1 MSLSINNNSLSL
13 NAQRSLHLHVAA
25 QETLLTRLTAGTRI
39 NKAADDP
46 AGQAIAAR
54 MDSSMRGLSQA
65 MRAISDGGSMLQVA
79 DGALANVADSL
90 QRLRELAVAS
100 GNGSYGSG
108 DRVKLQQEAMEILNH
123 INQVGAET
131 QFNGEALFSHDRVS
145 IGGEDEQ
152 KRAVLDGLKTGW
164 LSASEKM
171 IKDLFGLEADGVKLK
186 VNLVSPGTPSG
197 VLAWV
202 AGSGSGKLDDLSL
215 NIDMAD
221 FGSAATADGGSAPM
235 YSDRI
240 IAHEMAHA
248 IMARTMNYANLPS
261 WFREGAAEL
270 IHGADERVRS
280 ALAGADAATIV
291 GGIGVSGGTYEYES
305 AYVAARFLHQRLKD
319 LGVEGG
325 MKGLMQHLSRNQ
337 GATLSTALDAVTG
350 GRIASEADFLVEFG
364 ADGDEFLLNKMNLAN
379 RDTGAIGGL
388 DADGGP
394 EFDARSVVAD
404 AGDNNADDG
413 LGGFVVEY
421 PELGGHTGVRRVQV
435 QAGDKAGDLIEL
447 QFGAINAAALGLA
460 KLDMQ
465 RGAVALLHVDQALAY
480 VNQQRVVAGAS
491 SNRLDLAAGAL
502 QAGSANM
509 AAARERIAGVDYAG
523 AAAGLTRAQILQQAA
538 SAMLAQAN
546 SQPRAVLSLL
556 R

>member
-1 MSLSINNNSLSL
+1 MSLSIHNNSLSL
-13 NAQRSLHLHVAA
+13 SAQRQLGKHVAA
-25 QETLLTRLTAGTRI
+25 QETLINRLTAGTRI

-46 AGQAIAAR
+46 AGQAVAAR
-54 MDSSMRGLSQA
+54 IDAGLRGVSQA

-79 DGALANVADSL
+79 DGALANVAESL

-100 GNGSYGSG
+100 GNGSYGGS
-108 DRVKLQQEAMEILNH
+108 DRAQLQQETLELLNH
-123 INQVGAET
+123 INQVGAQT
-131 QFNGEALFSHDRVS
+131 QFNGEAVFAQDRVS
-145 IGGEDEQ
+145 IGGDEKQ
-152 KRAVLDGLKTGW
+152 RAVLDGLRTGW
-164 LSASEKM
+164 LSASERM
-171 IKDLFGLEADGVKLK
+171 IKDLFGLSADGVKLT
-186 VNLVSPGTPSG
+186 VNLVTPGTPSG

-202 AGSGSGKLDDLSL
+202 AGSGSGKLDNLSL

-221 FGSAATADGGSAPM
+221 FGTAATADGGSAPM

-248 IMARTMNYANLPS
+248 IMARTMNFSNLPS
-261 WFREGAAEL
+261 WFKEGAAEL

-280 ALAGADAATIV
+280 AMAGGATATDIV
-291 GGIGVSGGTYEYES
+291 GGTGGGTYEYEG
-305 AYVAARFLHQRLKD
+305 AYVAARFMHQRLKD
-319 LGVEGG
+319 LGVDGG
-325 MKGLMQHLSRNQ
+325 MKGLMQYLSANQ
-337 GATLSTALDAVTG
+337 GATLGSALNVVTNG
-350 GRIASEADFLVEFG
+350 EITSEADFLLEFG
-364 ADGDEFLLNKMNLAN
+364 NDGDDFISNKMNLAN
-379 RDTGAIGGL
+379 ADTGAIGGF

-394 EFDARSVVAD
+394 VLDARGVVAD
-404 AGDNNADDG
+404 AGDNNASDG

-460 KLDMQ
+460 DLDMQ

-491 SNRLDLAAGAL
+491 SNRLDMAAGAL
-502 QAGSANM
+502 QASSTNM